1 MGKKKESAAYLKKL
15 QRDGVDVTPFI
26 PSKNP
31 FVRFWDWLS
40 GIPRDIRAFF
50 ISAKCAN

>member
-1 MGKKKESAAYLKKL
+1 MGKKKANGYNNAKL
-15 QRDGVDVTPFI
+15 QEEGIGIVPAV